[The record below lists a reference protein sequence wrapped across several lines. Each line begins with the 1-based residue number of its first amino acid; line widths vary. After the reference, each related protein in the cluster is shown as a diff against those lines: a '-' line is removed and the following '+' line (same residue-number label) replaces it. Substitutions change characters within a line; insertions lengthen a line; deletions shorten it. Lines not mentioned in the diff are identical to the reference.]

1 MDAIP
6 DGEPPKDTF
15 RPPSPIHVNS
25 NRLSLP
31 FGSRVTVCSLGG
43 FSAGVFLGAIHGAQT
58 AGFRFRAENSHRLPK
73 SSKGWY
79 FYHKSKNYHMM
90 LHAVKS
96 GVKLGTKMSLLIAGF
111 YVVEEA
117 VDELREQRDFLS
129 TTIAGLSVSGVYSRP
144 WSTCLSFNIFAEP
157 VNLLTFL

>member
-6 DGEPPKDTF
+6 ESEPPKNTSH
-15 RPPSPIHVNS
+15 PPPPIPVNP
-25 NRLSLP
+25 NRLLLP
-31 FGSRVTVCSLGG
+31 FGARVTWCSLGG
-43 FSAGVFLGAIHGAQT
+43 FSVGAFLGAVYGAQT

-90 LHAVKS
+90 LHATKS
-96 GVKLGTKMSLLIAGF
+96 GLKLGAKMSLLIAGF
-111 YVVEEA
+111 YVIEEA

-144 WSTCLSFNIFAEP
+144 WS
-157 VNLLTFL
+157 

>member
-6 DGEPPKDTF
+6 DDEPPKDTLL
-15 RPPSPIHVNS
+15 PPPPIPVNL

-31 FGSRVTVCSLGG
+31 FAARVAISSIGG
-43 FSAGVFLGAIHGAQT
+43 FSAGMFLGAVSGAQT
-58 AGFRFRAENSHRLPK
+58 AGLRFRAENSHRLPK

-90 LHAVKS
+90 LQAPKS
-96 GVKLGTKMSLLIAGF
+96 GLKLGAKMSLLIAGF

-129 TTIAGLSVSGVYSRP
+129 TTIAGLSVGGVYSRI
-144 WSTCLSFNIFAEP
+144 WSKC
-157 VNLLTFL
+157 